1 MNRSVEAVVIGGG
14 LAGLTAATY
23 IAKGGV
29 KTLLIESGDKT
40 GGYMGSF
47 EREGV
52 SFDYGIRAIENS
64 GVVKPLLKD
73 LGVEKEV
80 TFLKN
85 RVGQNIINT
94 LYPLTNIDESMAYLD
109 GLAVTFP
116 HQKKELEKVK
126 ELMVKSIGDTSS
138 LYGSDSPLF
147 SKGINKL
154 IKNIVFIAKNYT
166 LMKQLS
172 DPHGSEREPIE
183 DYFGHYISD
192 LHLLYILTKAFFE
205 QSPSYFVLSY
215 HRLFFDYMY
224 PKGGMKMIPLTLE
237 KVIKR
242 YKGEIYTSVKVERII
257 GNGPFKLILDDNSII
272 KAKRIIIASDPTQ
285 FSEITG
291 IKKGENKPG
300 ESVFTIFV
308 TLDEKVELVAPHNIG
323 HLFHINDISHT
334 LEESRNVSLKEFGNL
349 TNMEISIPAVRD
361 PSLAPNGK
369 TGIII
374 SAPMFAVTERWD
386 WIRASQEKYEAMK
399 KDVISGMLKSVS
411 TLIPQLN
418 DEKKISY
425 ISSVTPRDYQNM
437 TQNSGG
443 SITGWGYINEN
454 APSETSFFNIANS
467 IKTKVE
473 GVYRC
478 GQWTF
483 SPTGAPVSIMTGRL
497 AADAL
502 IKSLKR
508 EITQKK

>member
-14 LAGLTAATY
+14 VAGLTAAAY
-23 IAKGGV
+23 IAKGGI
-29 KTLLIESGDKT
+29 KTILIESGDKT

-47 EREGV
+47 ERNGV
-52 SFDYGIRAIENS
+52 SFDFGIRAIENS
-64 GVVKPLLKD
+64 GVIKPLLKD
-73 LGVEKEV
+73 LGIEKEV

-85 RVGQNIINT
+85 TVGQNIIDT
-94 LYPLTNIDESMAYLD
+94 LYPISNLDESVAYID
-109 GLAVTFP
+109 GLARTFP
-116 HQKKELEKVK
+116 HQKNELEQVK
-126 ELMVKSIGDTSS
+126 DLMLASIKDTAS

-147 SKGINKL
+147 ARGLDKL
-154 IKNIVFIAKNYT
+154 IKNVVFIAKNYK

-172 DPHGSEREPIE
+172 DPHGKEKEPIE
-183 DYFGHYISD
+183 EFFSRYISD
-192 LHLLYILTKAFFE
+192 PHLLYILTKAFFE
-205 QSPSYFVLSY
+205 NSPSYFVLSY

-224 PKGGMKMIPLTLE
+224 PKGGMKMIPLALE

-242 YKGEIYTSVKVERII
+242 YKGDIYTSVKVDRIT
-257 GNGPFKLILDDNSII
+257 GKGPFKLILDDGSII
-272 KAKRIIIASDPTQ
+272 KAKRVVIASDPTQ
-285 FSEITG
+285 FSEVTG
-291 IKKGENKPG
+291 IMKEDYKPG
-300 ESVFTIFV
+300 ESVFTLFV
-308 TLDEKVELVAPHNIG
+308 TLDEGVESVAPHKIG
-323 HLFHINDISHT
+323 HLFHINNITHT
-334 LEESRNVSLKEFGNL
+334 LEESRNASLKEFGNL

-361 PSLAPNGK
+361 PSLSPNGK

-386 WIRASQEKYEAMK
+386 WIGASQETYEAMK

-454 APSETSFFNIANS
+454 APSETSFFNIASS